1 LIAWINSHFKD
12 PVSSLTHLFGALLA
26 AVGLVL
32 LVLQSIEAG
41 DDLRFLAVAVF
52 GVSMVLL
59 YLSSGIYHMLDL
71 GERGNMVLRK
81 LDHAMIYVLIAGT
94 YTPFCLL
101 AMDGITK
108 WVLLIS
114 IWVLAKTG
122 ILLKLLWFHAPRWLS
137 TVFYLFMGWLAVWS
151 MPNMANNIGTD
162 ALWWTVA
169 GGIFYSVGAVI
180 YAIKKPDP
188 FPKTFGFH
196 EIWHL
201 FVMLGTAS
209 HFWAVYKYM

>member
-1 LIAWINSHFKD
+1 LISWIENHFKD
-12 PVSSLTHLFGALLA
+12 PVSSLTHLFGAVLA

-32 LVLQSIEAG
+32 LVGQSISAG
-41 DDLRFLAVAVF
+41 NDVRFLAVAVF

-71 GERGNMVLRK
+71 GERGNVVLRK

-108 WVLLIS
+108 WALLITV
-114 IWVLAKTG
+114 WVLAKAG
-122 ILLKLLWFHAPRWLS
+122 ILLKLLWFQAPRWLS

-151 MPNMANNIGTD
+151 IPNMIQNIGTD
-162 ALWWTVA
+162 ALWWTIA
-169 GGIFYSVGAVI
+169 GGLFYSVGAII
-180 YAIKKPDP
+180 YAVKKPDP
-188 FPKTFGFH
+188 YPGVFGFH
-196 EIWHL
+196 EIWHI

-209 HFWAVYKYM
+209 HFWAVYRYM